1 MPPVTVVRAPGVGKI
16 VAVAVG
22 DAVAAGQEVAVIES
36 MKVEIPI
43 AADRAGTVREVRVT
57 TDQTVH
63 AGDPIL
69 ILDD

>member
-1 MPPVTVVRAPGVGKI
+1 MTVVRAPGVGRI
-16 VAVAVG
+16 VAIAVAVG

-43 AADRAGTVREVRVT
+43 AADRAGRVDEIRVT
-57 TDQTVH
+57 IDQTVR

-69 ILDD
+69 TLAD